1 MTILNRYKKPLAFH
15 FDADPGHGWLGVKRD
30 LLLSLGRTT
39 FAIRNYGRFALTD
52 IEKVMLSN
60 GQRPGA
66 RQ

>member
-15 FDADPGHGWLGVKRD
+15 FDAVPGHGWLGLKRD
-30 LLLSLGRTT
+30 LLLSLGWTA
-39 FAIRNYGRFALTD
+39 FAIRAYGRFALTD
-52 IEKVMLSN
+52 IEKVMLAN